1 MKRIIY
7 TMVIATT
14 LSIGIISYSCNS
26 PSKKAEKARENVQ
39 EAQRELNETK
49 AEAELQQQKAA
60 TAEQWKAFKSDSEI
74 KIKENE
80 TRIAELKAK
89 KMKPGKMLDSIY
101 QKRIDELELKNNN
114 LRTKISVYENNQ
126 SDWESFK
133 NEFNHDIDE
142 LGKAFKDIAV
152 DNEK

>member
-1 MKRIIY
+1 
-7 TMVIATT
+7 MVISAT
-14 LSIGIISYSCNS
+14 LALGLISYSCNS
-26 PSKKAEKARENVQ
+26 PSKKAEKAKENVQ

-60 TAEQWKAFKSDSEI
+60 TAEQWIAFKSEAEV

-89 KMKPGKMLDSIY
+89 KMKPGKVLDSVY
-101 QKRIDELELKNNN
+101 QKRIEELEHKNNN
-114 LRTKISVYENNQ
+114 LRMKITDYDSKQ

-133 NEFNHDIDE
+133 SEFNHDMDE
-142 LGKAFKDIAV
+142 LGNAFKDLTI
-152 DNEK
+152 DNKE